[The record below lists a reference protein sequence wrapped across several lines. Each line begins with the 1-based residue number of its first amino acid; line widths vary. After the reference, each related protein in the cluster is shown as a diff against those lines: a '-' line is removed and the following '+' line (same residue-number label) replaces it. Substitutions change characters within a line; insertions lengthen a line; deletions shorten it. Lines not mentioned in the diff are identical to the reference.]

1 MADISGVL
9 ETLKSAAKDLAVP
22 GKSSCNKLEGIL
34 EKLSKAV
41 KDLANVV
48 QKQSEEDKGYKD
60 QARENAD
67 ELDDYRQ
74 KNLKGK
80 FVITASS
87 KKPTAMKK
95 QEELASEGLADLPAH
110 IIQLAKDKYKV
121 TLAPEDIASCHYLP
135 KGGIF
140 FSLWNLKPGSAFA
153 ELTKNIKEGM
163 HPHIN
168 VYFNFM
174 LTKRRSSLLYEVRQM
189 KQKGRI
195 SRFYSDENGSIS
207 IKVNPK
213 DKSKKLSSIH
223 QTGSS
228 KVKTYLN
235 EELHAEV
242 PEQPQQPPQQQQQ
255 QSQQEQEQQ

>member
-1 MADISGVL
+1 
-9 ETLKSAAKDLAVP
+9 
-22 GKSSCNKLEGIL
+22 
-34 EKLSKAV
+34 
-41 KDLANVV
+41 
-48 QKQSEEDKGYKD
+48 
-60 QARENAD
+60 
-67 ELDDYRQ
+67 
-74 KNLKGK
+74 
-80 FVITASS
+80 
-87 KKPTAMKK
+87 
-95 QEELASEGLADLPAH
+95 
-110 IIQLAKDKYKV
+110 
-121 TLAPEDIASCHYLP
+121 
-135 KGGIF
+135 
-140 FSLWNLKPGSAFA
+140 
-153 ELTKNIKEGM
+153 
-163 HPHIN
+163 
-168 VYFNFM
+168 
-174 LTKRRSSLLYEVRQM
+174 M